1 MARNV
6 GVTDAE
12 ITSVA
17 TDGLVTGLN
26 ATANLIC
33 RATDEITEEA
43 VSDTTLQHMLDVFGP
58 TPTTRYILEI
68 SWFNLLSRFLASRRV
83 RIDRGA
89 RTSVRSSPV

>member
-26 ATANLIC
+26 ATANLTANLIC

-43 VSDTTLQHMLDVFGP
+43 VSDTTLQHMLDVFGGLP
-58 TPTTRYILEI
+58 
-68 SWFNLLSRFLASRRV
+68 A
-83 RIDRGA
+83 
-89 RTSVRSSPV
+89 